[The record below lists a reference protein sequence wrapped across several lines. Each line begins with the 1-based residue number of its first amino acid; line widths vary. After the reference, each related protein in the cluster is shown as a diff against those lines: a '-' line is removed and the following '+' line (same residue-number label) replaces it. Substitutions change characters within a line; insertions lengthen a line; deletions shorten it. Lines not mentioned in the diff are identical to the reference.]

1 MTPPSAAPARP
12 RRTLWIVL
20 GGCAALAACAC
31 VVAAAAGGVYYLNS
45 RPKAQEPTVAYI
57 LDTSARMAEPSE
69 GGTKLE
75 VARGVM
81 AEIVRPAHPGVTAGL
96 RVFGSGAEAEACRD
110 TQLVV
115 PFATA
120 NQPAIAESLD
130 GLQAGAQGDASLAE
144 AMIRAIRDL
153 AQREGPQSLVV
164 VTGGADSCSPD
175 AAAIIAREAEQA
187 GIRLQTYVVGFE
199 VSDQEAE
206 AIKSMVE
213 TSTDSTFYSAPD
225 AASLRSILTTIQT
238 QVDATATGVRSTACD
253 HPYFPIR
260 QGAVWNYSGEGYEY
274 SWRVTGI
281 SGDMTNATATIV
293 AEFGFGPVTYT
304 WSCSA
309 GGVQHYT
316 MADLGVGTFEITSSE
331 GAALLPPGEFRPG
344 VSWSN
349 SYTIT
354 STIGIEGIGVT
365 ITTDVSE
372 NHTAGDPFDLSTG
385 LGTFIVIPVS
395 STSSMNSTGDF
406 GDISNSFS
414 STVYY
419 AQDVGILRVETTTE
433 GATFTTDLVSFSI
446 PPLE

>member
-20 GGCAALAACAC
+20 GGCAALAACVC
-31 VVAAAAGGVYYLNS
+31 VVAAAAGGVYYLRS
-45 RPKAQEPTVAYI
+45 RPRTPQPTVAYI
-57 LDTSARMAEPSE
+57 LDTSSRMAEPSE

-81 AEIVRPAHPGVTAGL
+81 AEIVRPASPEVTAGL

-120 NQPAIAESLD
+120 NQPTIAEKLD
-130 GLQAGAQGDASLAE
+130 GLQAGPEGDASLAE
-144 AMIRAIRDL
+144 AMILAIRDL
-153 AQREGPQSLVV
+153 ARREGPQSLVV

-187 GIRLQTYVVGFE
+187 GIRLQTYIVGFQ

-213 TSTDSTFYSAPD
+213 TSTGASFYSAPD

-238 QVDATATGVRSTACD
+238 QVDATASGARSTACD

-260 QGAVWNYSGEGYEY
+260 QGAVWNYSGDGYAY
-274 SWRVTGI
+274 SWRVTNV
-281 SGDMTNATATIV
+281 SGDMTNATATIM
-293 AEFGFGPVTYT
+293 AEFGFGPVTFT
-304 WSCSA
+304 WTCGA

-331 GAALLPPGEFRPG
+331 GAALLPAGDFRPG
-344 VSWSN
+344 VTWSN

-354 STIGIEGIGVT
+354 STIGVGGMGVT
-365 ITTDVSE
+365 VTTNVSE
-372 NHTAGDPFDLSTG
+372 NNAAGDPFDLSTG
-385 LGTFIVIPVS
+385 LGTFIVIPVAS
-395 STSSMNSTGDF
+395 NTTTTSSGDF
-406 GDISNSFS
+406 GDISTTST

-419 AQDVGILRVETTTE
+419 AQGVGILRAETTTD
-433 GATFTTDLVSFSI
+433 GGTFTTDLVSFYI